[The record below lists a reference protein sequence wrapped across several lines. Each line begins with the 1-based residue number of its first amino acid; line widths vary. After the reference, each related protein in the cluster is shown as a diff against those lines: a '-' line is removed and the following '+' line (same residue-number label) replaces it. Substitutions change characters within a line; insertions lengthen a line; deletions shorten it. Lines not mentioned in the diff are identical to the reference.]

1 MNLPVGMPVLS
12 RKNGYNAFTFQNG
25 ELLGGSSTHFKSLF
39 CSELQINK
47 KKSQYCDRS
56 AMDDEWQQFIP
67 INTTHSYDLTLCHCH
82 KGSDCNRMANCS
94 GEDLNVFSDRRKGA
108 DVTVSG
114 S

>member
-47 KKSQYCDRS
+47 KNLNIVIEVPWMMNGSNSSQ
-56 AMDDEWQQFIP
+56 
-67 INTTHSYDLTLCHCH
+67 
-82 KGSDCNRMANCS
+82 
-94 GEDLNVFSDRRKGA
+94 
-108 DVTVSG
+108 
-114 S
+114 